1 MSISSIKGSA
11 VGSFSNVSRSSSVDG
26 AQQAPAAK
34 LEGLVSDISQKL
46 ASGDLKGAVE
56 GIKKLCESLGV
67 DSKKLLG
74 ALGLDGAGG
83 AKGAKG
89 GAEGG
94 APAGGAEGAG
104 GAGGAG
110 GAEGGAPAG
119 GAGGG
124 APAGGAEGAG
134 GILELLKKL
143 VQQNPELAKKLL
155 ENPEL
160 LKQLA
165 QNPEML
171 QQLAQNP
178 QALQQ
183 LASGAP
189 PEFAGISQFQAAAP
203 PAPVS
208 F

>member
-1 MSISSIKGSA
+1 MSISSIKNSA
-11 VGSFSNVSRSSSVDG
+11 VGSFSNLSRSSGVGG
-26 AQQAPAAK
+26 AQQAAPAK
-34 LEGLVSDISQKL
+34 LEGIVSDISQKL

-56 GIKKLCESLGV
+56 GIKKLCDTLGV

-74 ALGLDGAGG
+74 ALGLDGAAGG
-83 AKGAKG
+83 KGAKG

-94 APAGGAEGAG
+94 KGGAE

-119 GAGGG
+119 GAQ
-124 APAGGAEGAG
+124 AGGAEGAG

-143 VQQNPELAKKLL
+143 LQKSPELAKKLL

-160 LKQLA
+160 LQQLA
-165 QNPEML
+165 QNPELL

-178 QALQQ
+178 QALQS
-183 LASGAP
+183 LLSGAP
-189 PEFAGISQFQAAAP
+189 PELAGMSQFQAAAP
-203 PAPVS
+203 PAPVALS
-208 F
+208 